1 MVNADRIEKIR
12 HEDGRIEIVPYD
24 STVELLAVELDKMEL
39 SYPVKPD
46 DEGVILDYFTDLD
59 AEIGQVESEGIRPT
73 KEYNDQVGLAVDEFN
88 ILEDDGFIDYG
99 KLNVRLKAILD
110 STGSGT
116 FEPSVKIRWRKSRQ
130 QDV

>member
-1 MVNADRIEKIR
+1 MINADRIEKVR
-12 HEDGRIEIVPYD
+12 HEDGRLEIVPSD
-24 STVELLAVELDKMEL
+24 STVELLAVELEKMGI
-39 SYPVKPD
+39 SYPVKED
-46 DEGVILDYFTDLD
+46 DEETILDYFTDLD
-59 AEIGQVESEGIRPT
+59 AEIGHVESEGIRPT

-88 ILEDDGFIDYG
+88 ILDDNGFIDYG

>member
-1 MVNADRIEKIR
+1 MINADRIEKVR
-12 HEDGRIEIVPYD
+12 HDDGRIEIVPCD
-24 STVELLAVELDKMEL
+24 STVELLAVELEKMGL

-73 KEYNDQVGLAVDEFN
+73 NEYNDQVGLAVDEFN